1 MELSLSQRTG
11 PFAFKMRMLRSIA
24 MIKRYACTTIFIVVV
39 FSVLLARHT
48 LSNEKPDN
56 DGLFRLEVDVDL
68 VVLNVTVV
76 NQNGENVTSLNQEDF
91 AVYEDGIRQDIST
104 FFPVEAPFKL
114 VLLVDTSISTRNN
127 LTLIKDAARN
137 FTKELRPNDQ
147 ISVTETHF
155 FTQEVQKFTN
165 NRKLLRKAIKRLS
178 TYPYGG
184 SRVYDGI
191 AMALKSLQRTGSG
204 RKSIVVLSDGME
216 NSSGVSFEQLRMLLA
231 QDDAVFYP
239 ITILNKDRQKKILE
253 RYIRENQEKK
263 EDPYVENARLSLSVL
278 EEVYQIQTERL
289 NQLSEDTGGKMFVVA
304 DLSDL
309 TGEYSK
315 VAHEL
320 RHTFSLAYY
329 SNNLGNDGGLR
340 QVRVEVKDP
349 KLQVRTRKTYFV
361 PVSKTTGS

>member
-1 MELSLSQRTG
+1 MLKSSAMYTHWAWTAMVILLGLAPLSPL
-11 PFAFKMRMLRSIA
+11 P
-24 MIKRYACTTIFIVVV
+24 
-39 FSVLLARHT
+39 LAGH
-48 LSNEKPDN
+48 SPPPGSPQEE
-56 DGLFRLEVDVDL
+56 DGSFRLEVDVDL

-76 NQNGENVTSLNQEDF
+76 DENGDNVTALTRDDF
-91 AVYEDGIRQDIST
+91 AVFENGVRQDIST

-127 LTLIKDAARN
+127 LRLIKDAARN
-137 FTKELRPNDQ
+137 FTKELRPDDQ

-165 NRKLLRKAIKRLS
+165 RRKLLRRAIKRLS

-184 SRVYDGI
+184 SRVYDGV
-191 AMALKSLQRTGSG
+191 AMALKSLQRTRSG
-204 RKSIVVLSDGME
+204 RKAIVVLSDGME
-216 NSSGVSFEQLRMLLA
+216 NSSRVSFEELRRQLA

-239 ITILNKDRQKKILE
+239 ITILNKDRQKEILE
-253 RYIRENQEKK
+253 RYIRESEDKE

-289 NQLSEDTGGKMFVVA
+289 SQLSSETGGKMFLVA

-309 TGEYSK
+309 KGEYSK

-329 SNNLGNDGGLR
+329 SNSPGGQGGMR
-340 QVRVEVKDP
+340 RIRVEVKDSG
-349 KLQVRTRKTYFV
+349 LRARTRTTYFV
-361 PVSKTTGS
+361 AETDRAGF

>member
-1 MELSLSQRTG
+1 MVILLG
-11 PFAFKMRMLRSIA
+11 W
-24 MIKRYACTTIFIVVV
+24 
-39 FSVLLARHT
+39 VLGLPLPSAGHAPPPGGARDEET
-48 LSNEKPDN
+48 S
-56 DGLFRLEVDVDL
+56 FRLEVDVDL

-76 NQNGENVTSLNQEDF
+76 DESGTNVTSLTREDF
-91 AVYEDGIRQDIST
+91 TVYEDGVRQDIST

-127 LTLIKDAARN
+127 LKLIKDAARN
-137 FTKELRPNDQ
+137 FTKELRPDDQ

-165 NRKLLRKAIKRLS
+165 NRKLLRRAIKRLS

-184 SRVYDGI
+184 SRVYDGV
-191 AMALKSLQRTGSG
+191 AMALKSLQRTRSG
-204 RKSIVVLSDGME
+204 RKAIVVLSDGME
-216 NSSGVSFEQLRMLLA
+216 NSSRVKFEELRRLLA
-231 QDDAVFYP
+231 TDDAVFYP
-239 ITILNKDRQKKILE
+239 ITILNKDRQKEILE
-253 RYIRENQEKK
+253 RYIRDNREKE

-289 NQLSEDTGGKMFVVA
+289 IQLSGDTGGKMFLVA

-329 SNNLGNDGGLR
+329 SNNLGRQGGMR
-340 QVRVEVKDP
+340 RVRVEMKDP
-349 KLQVRTRKTYFV
+349 RLRVRTRTAYY
-361 PVSKTTGS
+361 VSGTSRPGP

>member
-1 MELSLSQRTG
+1 MTLVLKSNVMYTRCAWTAMAMLLGLAAGSPVKSLG
-11 PFAFKMRMLRSIA
+11 
-24 MIKRYACTTIFIVVV
+24 
-39 FSVLLARHT
+39 HT
-48 LSNEKPDN
+48 PPPGSPQD
-56 DGLFRLEVDVDL
+56 DAGSFRLEVDVDL

-76 NQNGENVTSLNQEDF
+76 NENGENVTALTQEDF
-91 AVYEDGIRQDIST
+91 AVYENGVRQDIST

-127 LTLIKDAARN
+127 LRLIKDAARN
-137 FTKELRPNDQ
+137 FTKELRPDDQ

-165 NRKLLRKAIKRLS
+165 KRKLLRRAIKRLS

-184 SRVYDGI
+184 SRVYDGV
-191 AMALKSLQRTGSG
+191 AMALQSLQRTRSG
-204 RKSIVVLSDGME
+204 RKAIVVLSDGME
-216 NSSGVSFEQLRMLLA
+216 NSSRVSFEELRRLLA

-239 ITILNKDRQKKILE
+239 ITIVNKDRQKEILE
-253 RYIRENQEKK
+253 RYIRESQDKE

-289 NQLSEDTGGKMFVVA
+289 SQLSGETGGKMFLVA
-304 DLSDL
+304 DLTDL

-329 SNNLGNDGGLR
+329 SNNPGGQGGMRRVREEVQDPSLR
-340 QVRVEVKDP
+340 
-349 KLQVRTRKTYFV
+349 VRTRTTYFV
-361 PVSKTTGS
+361 PETDRAGF